1 MLTATP
7 LDSPRVDQSI
17 NRESN
22 ERYVVQPPSQLCV
35 CSDGGRQTFH
45 PWDSP
50 PRKADMS
57 LFVASA
63 TVRLTLSPAYLGDVD
78 GGIREQL
85 NASLF
90 QHVAALGGVV
100 VAYGELKQ
108 LDGLGCIRGDQ
119 PHMHLPV
126 SLRILMFA
134 PRVGDALTGVVRRQG
149 TDHTALLVHGMFSA
163 AVSSARGRSEGEAV
177 RFIVRSLQVTDGL
190 MSIVGESS
198 AASHATPSSPHH
210 RALPSPGGSS
220 PLRVTATR
228 PVTLA
233 EAATFLDRFLEESA
247 AIVHTDVQSHM
258 QTVRDA
264 LGEGAADASQVTAT
278 APDEQRRKKKQQKKE
293 AAAAAAAGGAAPAPA
308 PSAAPS
314 HTSTPFINGSGGG
327 GEPSP
332 STKKKK
338 EKHARGEAELEAKK
352 AKKAKRT
359 QDA

>member
-1 MLTATP
+1 MLDPQGRDLPSESDLPP
-7 LDSPRVDQSI
+7 LTSA
-17 NRESN
+17 
-22 ERYVVQPPSQLCV
+22 ER
-35 CSDGGRQTFH
+35 
-45 PWDSP
+45 
-50 PRKADMS
+50 MS

-63 TVRLTLSPAYLGDVD
+63 TVRITLSPAYLGDVE

-100 VAYGELKQ
+100 VAYGELTQ

-163 AVSSARGRSEGEAV
+163 AVSSARERSEGEAI
-177 RFIVRSLQVTDGL
+177 RFVVRSLQVTDGL

-198 AASHATPSSPHH
+198 AASHAAPSSPHH

-233 EAATFLDRFLEESA
+233 EAATFLDRFIDESA
-247 AIVHTDVQSHM
+247 AAVYTDVQSHM

-264 LGEGAADASQVTAT
+264 LGEGPAEAA
-278 APDEQRRKKKQQKKE
+278 APDELRRKKKQQKKE
-293 AAAAAAAGGAAPAPA
+293 AAAAAAAAAASGSIPAPA
-308 PSAAPS
+308 AASS
-314 HTSTPFINGSGGG
+314 HTSTPLVNGSSGGG
-327 GEPSP
+327 EATP
-332 STKKKK
+332 STKRKK
-338 EKHARGEAELEAKK
+338 EKHARGEAEPEAKK

-359 QDA
+359 QEA

>member
-1 MLTATP
+1 
-7 LDSPRVDQSI
+7 
-17 NRESN
+17 
-22 ERYVVQPPSQLCV
+22 
-35 CSDGGRQTFH
+35 
-45 PWDSP
+45 
-50 PRKADMS
+50 MS

-63 TVRLTLSPAYLGDVD
+63 TVRITLSPAYLGDVD

-100 VAYGELKQ
+100 VAYGELTQ

-119 PHMHLPV
+119 PNMHLPV

-134 PRVGDALTGVVRRQG
+134 PCVGDALTGVVRRQG

-163 AVSSARGRSEGEAV
+163 AVSSARERSEGEAI
-177 RFIVRSLQVTDGL
+177 RFVVRSLQVTDGL

-198 AASHATPSSPHH
+198 AASHAAPSSPHH

-247 AIVHTDVQSHM
+247 AVVHTDVQSHM
-258 QTVRDA
+258 LTVRDA
-264 LGEGAADASQVTAT
+264 LGEGAADASRP
-278 APDEQRRKKKQQKKE
+278 PDELKKKKKKQKKE
-293 AAAAAAAGGAAPAPA
+293 AAAAAVATSGATPAPAPA
-308 PSAAPS
+308 PAPTAAPS
-314 HTSTPFINGSGGG
+314 HTPTPLVNGSSGGG
-327 GEPSP
+327 EGTP
-332 STKKKK
+332 STKKRK
-338 EKHARGEAELEAKK
+338 EKHSRGEAEPEAKK
-352 AKKAKRT
+352 AKKAKRK